1 MVPKTLA
8 DRKAVVRSEL
18 ERRAR
23 AGQTVTY
30 GEIAPMAGV
39 VPQGMAKILDIIK
52 AEETGRRRPDLGC
65 LVVNSQTGFPG
76 NVGKHRAERDR
87 ALVIR
92 EAVFSAWREAGEP
105 PA

>member
-30 GEIAPMAGV
+30 GEIARKVGLVPAGL
-39 VPQGMAKILDIIK
+39 GKILDIIK
-52 AEETGRRRPDLGC
+52 AEEAGRRRPDLGC
-65 LVVNSQTGFPG
+65 LVVNAKTGLPG
-76 NVGKHRAERDR
+76 YVGSGRVEQEH
-87 ALVIR
+87 ALAIR
-92 EAVFSAWREAGEP
+92 EAVFATWREP
-105 PA
+105 L